1 MRTILNILDLRHPL
15 PICAES
21 HIMETDGRFPTSLS
35 VYSHAVLHRLDGTQV
50 VVVTM
55 NLNSLITI
63 VVHELHFTTQ
73 TFQLSAVTLH
83 L

>member
-1 MRTILNILDLRHPL
+1 LGHPL
-15 PICAES
+15 PVCAES
-21 HIMETDGRFPTSLS
+21 YIVETDGRFPTSLS
-35 VYSHAVLHRLDGTQV
+35 VYSHAVLHRLDGVQV

-55 NLNSLITI
+55 NLNSLIAI
-63 VVHELHFTTQ
+63 VINELHFTAQ